1 MIDKTRDNGAT
12 GDRLVLT
19 KSLSGHLLFPFPP
32 LLPKSARR
40 SLVLY
45 HLYDDLWSVLLSVRL
60 FCRVLRGM
68 LLGIDALQYAR
79 AVHTIVTSSDL
90 TKGSSIRSPLAFSR
104 RIEEVKAAVTPESLQ
119 SARSQEIPWYFRRPF
134 HPPDGPDML
143 QGILGF
149 PTVKQDLI
157 CTSSLPAT

>member
-1 MIDKTRDNGAT
+1 LGSSGLVFFSSQSTWDSGRVIDKTRDNGAT

-79 AVHTIVTSSDL
+79 AVYTIVTSSAVLPRDL
-90 TKGSSIRSPLAFSR
+90 RSSIRSPLAFSR
-104 RIEEVKAAVTPESLQ
+104 RIEEVKAAVIPESLQ

-134 HPPDGPDML
+134 HPP
-143 QGILGF
+143 
-149 PTVKQDLI
+149 
-157 CTSSLPAT
+157 

>member
-1 MIDKTRDNGAT
+1 VIDKPRDNGAT

-40 SLVLY
+40 SLLLH
-45 HLYDDLWSVLLSVRL
+45 HLYDGLWSVLLSVTL

-79 AVHTIVTSSDL
+79 AVYTIVTSPAISPRDL
-90 TKGSSIRSPLAFSR
+90 RFAHR
-104 RIEEVKAAVTPESLQ
+104 
-119 SARSQEIPWYFRRPF
+119 
-134 HPPDGPDML
+134 
-143 QGILGF
+143 
-149 PTVKQDLI
+149 
-157 CTSSLPAT
+157 